1 MDEDISIIS
10 TESRIDKVKKYLI
23 NSRKQLT
30 ILIITILLILI
41 GFFGYSKYLNEK
53 RLKLSEL
60 YNTVT
65 FNFISGQNQNTKDQL
80 IYIINAKDSTYSPLA
95 LYFVIENDIISSKK
109 QINEY
114 FDVIINEVNL
124 EKEIKYL
131 IIYKKALFNSENK
144 NENELLEIINPLLK
158 SNSIWKSHALYLM
171 AEYYYANEQFQ
182 KAKEFYTQIINLEK
196 VNNKIKIESQKK
208 LNRNLSEK

>member
-10 TESRIDKVKKYLI
+10 TESRVEKIKKYLI
-23 NSRKQLT
+23 SSRKQLI
-30 ILIITILLILI
+30 ILIITLILILI

-65 FNFISGQNQNTKDQL
+65 FNYISGQNQNIKDQL
-80 IYIINAKDSTYSPLA
+80 IYIISAKDSTYSPLA
-95 LYFVIENDIISSKK
+95 LYFIIENDIISSKK

-124 EKEIKYL
+124 DKEIKYL
-131 IIYKKALFNSENK
+131 IIYKKALFNSETQ

-158 SNSIWKSHALYLM
+158 SKSIWKSHALYLM
-171 AEYYYANEQFQ
+171 AEYYYANEQLQ
-182 KAKEFYTQIINLEK
+182 KAKEFYSQIINLEK
-196 VNNKIKIESQKK
+196 VNNKIKLESQKR

>member
-10 TESRIDKVKKYLI
+10 TESRVDKIKKYLI
-23 NSRKQLT
+23 SSRKQLI
-30 ILIITILLILI
+30 ILIITLILILI

-60 YNTVT
+60 YNAVT
-65 FNFISGQNQNTKDQL
+65 FNYISGQNQNINDQL

-109 QINEY
+109 EINEY

-124 EKEIKYL
+124 DKEIKYL
-131 IIYKKALFNSENK
+131 IIYKKALFNSESK

-171 AEYYYANEQFQ
+171 AEYYYASEQLQ
-182 KAKEFYTQIINLEK
+182 KAKEFYSQIINLEK

>member
-131 IIYKKALFNSENK
+131 IIYKKALFNSESK

>member
-10 TESRIDKVKKYLI
+10 TESRVDKIKKYLI
-23 NSRKQLT
+23 SSRKQLI
-30 ILIITILLILI
+30 ILIITLILILI

-60 YNTVT
+60 YNAVT
-65 FNFISGQNQNTKDQL
+65 FNYISGQNQNINDQL

-109 QINEY
+109 EINEY

>member
-124 EKEIKYL
+124 DKEIKYL

>member
-10 TESRIDKVKKYLI
+10 TESRVDKIKKYLI
-23 NSRKQLT
+23 SSRKQLI
-30 ILIITILLILI
+30 ILIITLILILI

-65 FNFISGQNQNTKDQL
+65 FNYISGQNQNIKDQL

-109 QINEY
+109 EINEY

-131 IIYKKALFNSENK
+131 IIYKKALFNSESQ
-144 NENELLEIINPLLK
+144 NENELLKIINPLLK
-158 SNSIWKSHALYLM
+158 SKSIWKSHALYLM
-171 AEYYYANEQFQ
+171 AEYYYANEQLQ
-182 KAKEFYTQIINLEK
+182 KAKEFYSQIINLEK
-196 VNNKIKIESQKK
+196 VNNKIKLESQKR
-208 LNRNLSEK
+208 LNRNLSDK

>member
-10 TESRIDKVKKYLI
+10 TESRVEKIKKYLI
-23 NSRKQLT
+23 SSRKQLI
-30 ILIITILLILI
+30 ILIITLILILI

-65 FNFISGQNQNTKDQL
+65 FNYISGQNQNIKDQL

-131 IIYKKALFNSENK
+131 IIYKKALFNSESQ
-144 NENELLEIINPLLK
+144 NENELLKIINPLLK
-158 SNSIWKSHALYLM
+158 SKSIWKSHALYLM
-171 AEYYYANEQFQ
+171 AEYYYANEQLQ
-182 KAKEFYTQIINLEK
+182 KAKEFYSQIINLEK
-196 VNNKIKIESQKK
+196 VNNKIKLESQKR
-208 LNRNLSEK
+208 LNRNLSDK

>member
-10 TESRIDKVKKYLI
+10 TESRVEKIKKYLI
-23 NSRKQLT
+23 SSRKQLI
-30 ILIITILLILI
+30 ILIITLILILI

-60 YNTVT
+60 YNAVT
-65 FNFISGQNQNTKDQL
+65 FNYISGQNQNIKDQL

-109 QINEY
+109 EINEY

-131 IIYKKALFNSENK
+131 IIYKKALFNSESH
-144 NENELLEIINPLLK
+144 ENELLKIINPLLK
-158 SNSIWKSHALYLM
+158 SKSIWKSHALYLM
-171 AEYYYANEQFQ
+171 AEYYYANEQLQ
-182 KAKEFYTQIINLEK
+182 KAKEFYSQIINLEK
-196 VNNKIKIESQKK
+196 VNNKIKLESQKR
-208 LNRNLSEK
+208 LNRNLSDK